1 MFATD
6 VDVSS
11 LVRGIKEGNEDSFR
25 EFFFLSSPHLFRF
38 LYRYTHDRD
47 LAEDLTQETYVSYWQ
62 ARSRLDHTIPPQ
74 HYLYR
79 IARNL
84 ALCALTR
91 RKQASPLSRFNEDTL
106 VNLSANPEETYARSL
121 ACDEVQKSLS
131 LLPERCRAVFIL
143 SRYDDL
149 SYQEIAEAL
158 QISVQ
163 TVKNQMNKALAI
175 LRKRLAEYAN
185 E

>member
-1 MFATD
+1 MLATD
-6 VDVSS
+6 FDVTS
-11 LVRGIKEGNEDSFR
+11 LVSGIREGKEESFR
-25 EFFFLSSPHLFRF
+25 EFFFLYNAQVFRF
-38 LYRYTHDRD
+38 LYRYTRNRV
-47 LAEDLTQETYVSYWQ
+47 LAEDLTQETFVSYWQ
-62 ARSRLDHTIPPQ
+62 ARERIDPAIPPH

-79 IARNL
+79 IARNA
-84 ALCALTR
+84 ALQVTRSRQTLPLTQCA
-91 RKQASPLSRFNEDTL
+91 EDTL
-106 VNLSANPEETYARSL
+106 INFSHNPEETYARSF
-121 ACDEVQKSLS
+121 AADEIQKSLS

-158 QISVQ
+158 QISIQ

-175 LRKRLAEYAN
+175 LRKRLAEHA